1 LRCEGGQNWRRGAS
15 AGVGGQAHG
24 RAVGASTIVNRLP
37 NFARRIT
44 GVVVER
50 LNLFLAAVAEAILTP
65 ASPHGAD
72 FLRPFR
78 QYEGLALGLLGVVI
92 IVFGGIRFV
101 MTAREIDRTGG
112 SFTPG
117 HRAELV
123 LTGALA
129 LLAAFFC
136 LSLAVP

>member
-1 LRCEGGQNWRRGAS
+1 LAIKNYSDHAANERTFLAWLRTGL
-15 AGVGGQAHG
+15 
-24 RAVGASTIVNRLP
+24 AVLAFG
-37 NFARRIT
+37 F
-44 GVVVER
+44 VVEK